1 MHLILHLGL
10 GQPAEMYALWMTSD
24 TFCAQAWY
32 LRPPD
37 LASGSRPTAQDAKT
51 MNDVS
56 YILCAGAVLE
66 SA

>member
-1 MHLILHLGL
+1 MIPHLEL
-10 GQPAEMYALWMTSD
+10 GQPAKMYELRMTSD

-32 LRPPD
+32 LRALD

-51 MNDVS
+51 MNDIS
-56 YILCAGAVLE
+56 YILCAGAILE